1 MFPQPIA
8 PYIRAAE
15 IAVRK
20 PWYTPARRL
29 LDYLVLYVE
38 EGECVVEVEEDR
50 FSLGVGEICL
60 IQPDTL
66 HSLRGV
72 TNTVTPFLH
81 LDIFYSSAREE
92 GFPTTGGQTDL
103 SAFSH
108 LLQPRLDTVDTVEVP
123 ARLASVPAAHFR
135 ALLLRAVDLWR
146 EATPLSRLE
155 ANHLAMELVLTVLR
169 TYGHHRLTASP
180 RRPTLDWLPAYLAV
194 HIGEPL
200 SVADM
205 ARRANLSPSRFTA
218 VFGQR
223 FGASPHQY
231 LLRMRVAFA
240 RTLIE
245 NTDLPLHD
253 IAECSG
259 FADVHHFAKTFR
271 RLTGITPGAVRRR

>member
-1 MFPQPIA
+1 VFSQPIV

-20 PWYTPARRL
+20 PWHTPARRL

-38 EGECVVEVEEDR
+38 EGECVVEVERDR
-50 FSLGVGEICL
+50 FSLGPGEICL

-66 HSLRGV
+66 HSLRGI
-72 TNTVTPFLH
+72 TSTVTPFLH
-81 LDIFYSSAREE
+81 LDIFFSPAREE

-108 LLQPRLDTVDTVEVP
+108 LLQPRLDAVDTVAVP
-123 ARLASVPAAHFR
+123 VRLASVPAAHFR
-135 ALLLRAVDLWR
+135 ALVLRAVELWR

-155 ANHLAMELVLTVLR
+155 ANHLAMELVLAILR
-169 TYGHHRLTASP
+169 AYGHHRLTASP
-180 RRPTLDWLPAYLAV
+180 RRPTLDWLPAYLSV
-194 HIGEPL
+194 HIAEPL

-218 VFGQR
+218 VFRLR
-223 FGASPHQY
+223 FGTSPHQY
-231 LLRMRVAFA
+231 LLRLRIDFA
-240 RTLIE
+240 RSLLE
-245 NTDLPLHD
+245 NTGLPLHE

-271 RLTGITPGAVRRR
+271 RLTGITPGAARRR

>member
-1 MFPQPIA
+1 MFPQPIV
-8 PYIRAAE
+8 PYIRAAD

-29 LDYLVLYVE
+29 LDYLVLSVE
-38 EGECVVEVEEDR
+38 EGECEVEVERDR

-60 IQPDTL
+60 IQPNTL

-81 LDIFYSSAREE
+81 LDIFFSPAREQ
-92 GFPTTGGQTDL
+92 GFPTTGGQIDL
-103 SAFSH
+103 SAYPH
-108 LLQPRLDTVDTVEVP
+108 LLQPRLDAAETVGVP
-123 ARLASVPAAHFR
+123 ARLASVQAARFR
-135 ALLLRAVDLWR
+135 ALLLRAVELWQ

-155 ANHLAMELVLTVLR
+155 ANHLAMELVLAILR
-169 TYGHHRLTASP
+169 TYGHRRLTASP
-180 RRPTLDWLPAYLAV
+180 RRPTLDWLPTYLSV

-218 VFGQR
+218 VFRQR

-231 LLRMRVAFA
+231 LLRLRIDFA
-240 RTLIE
+240 RTLLE
-245 NTDLPLHD
+245 NTDLPLHE
-253 IAECSG
+253 IAEYSG

-271 RLTGITPGAVRRR
+271 RLTGVTPGAVRVR